1 MDNEENEVIDLT
13 EILSAVRQHLLE
25 LIFVTLAAALVGFM
39 ASKFLMTPKYDSS
52 ALMIV
57 NTRQDVNA
65 NVTSDQI
72 NSATKL
78 VSTYSI
84 IIKSD
89 TVLQQVIDNLGLN
102 LTYAQLNK
110 RVTVAA
116 VDDTQVMKI
125 TVQSDSPEWAR
136 QVCEQI
142 ITVAPDVIKEAV
154 EAGSVK
160 VISNPSLAT
169 EPVSPNIMKNTMLAA
184 AVGFVLVIGIIVLQ
198 VLLDNKINTEEDVT
212 KYLDMTV
219 LGVIPQYDQGGKRNE

>member
-13 EILSAVRQHLLE
+13 EILSAVRQHLFE

-89 TVLQQVIDNLGLN
+89 TVLQRVIDNLGLN

-160 VISNPSLAT
+160 VISNASLAT
-169 EPVSPNIMKNTMLAA
+169 EPVSPNIKKNTMLAA

-219 LGVIPQYDQGGKRNE
+219 LGVIPQYDQGGKKE

>member
-184 AVGFVLVIGIIVLQ
+184 AVGFVLVSGIIVLQ

-219 LGVIPQYDQGGKRNE
+219 LGVIPQYDQGGKKE

>member
-13 EILSAVRQHLLE
+13 EILSAVRQHLLK
-25 LIFVTLAAALVGFM
+25 LIFVTLAAALIGFT
-39 ASKFLMTPKYDSS
+39 ASKFLMTPKNDSS

-102 LTYAQLNK
+102 LTYAKLNK

-219 LGVIPQYDQGGKRNE
+219 LGVIPQYDQGGKKE

>member
-1 MDNEENEVIDLT
+1 MNNEENEVIDLV
-13 EILSAVRQHLLE
+13 EILYAIRQHLLE
-25 LIFVTLAAALVGFM
+25 VVLATVVAAIIGFA
-39 ASKFLMTPKYDSS
+39 ASKFLMTPQYSSS
-52 ALMIV
+52 AMMIV
-57 NTRQDVNA
+57 NTRQDVTS

-160 VISNPSLAT
+160 VISNASLAT
-169 EPVSPNIMKNTMLAA
+169 EPVSPNIKKNTMLAA

-219 LGVIPQYDQGGKRNE
+219 LGVIPQYNQGGKKE

>member
-1 MDNEENEVIDLT
+1 MDNEENEVIALT

-160 VISNPSLAT
+160 VISNASLAT
-169 EPVSPNIMKNTMLAA
+169 EPVSPNIKKNTMLAA

-212 KYLDMTV
+212 KYMDMTV
-219 LGVIPQYDQGGKRNE
+219 LGVIPQYDQGGKKE

>member
-25 LIFVTLAAALVGFM
+25 LIFVTLAAALVGFT
-39 ASKFLMTPKYDSS
+39 ASKSLMTPKYDSS

-102 LTYAQLNK
+102 LTYAKLNK

-160 VISNPSLAT
+160 VISNASLAT
-169 EPVSPNIMKNTMLAA
+169 EPVSPNIKKNTMLAA

-219 LGVIPQYDQGGKRNE
+219 LGVIPQYDQGGKKE

>member
-219 LGVIPQYDQGGKRNE
+219 LGVIPQYDQGGKK

>member
-13 EILSAVRQHLLE
+13 EILIAVRQHLLE
-25 LIFVTLAAALVGFM
+25 LIFVTLAAALVGFTV
-39 ASKFLMTPKYDSS
+39 SKFLMTPKYDSS

-72 NSATKL
+72 NSATQL

-89 TVLQQVIDNLGLN
+89 TVLQRVIDNLGLN
-102 LTYAQLNK
+102 LTYAKLNK

-169 EPVSPNIMKNTMLAA
+169 EPVSPNIEKNTMLAA

-219 LGVIPQYDQGGKRNE
+219 LGVIPQYDQGGKKE

>member
-25 LIFVTLAAALVGFM
+25 LIFVTLAAALVGFT

-57 NTRQDVNA
+57 NTRQ
-65 NVTSDQI
+65 
-72 NSATKL
+72 
-78 VSTYSI
+78 
-84 IIKSD
+84 
-89 TVLQQVIDNLGLN
+89 VLQQVIDNLGLN

-169 EPVSPNIMKNTMLAA
+169 EPVSPNIKKNTMLAA

-219 LGVIPQYDQGGKRNE
+219 LGVIPQYDQGGKKE

>member
-25 LIFVTLAAALVGFM
+25 LIFVTLVAALVGFT
-39 ASKFLMTPKYDSS
+39 ASKFLMNPKYDSS

-219 LGVIPQYDQGGKRNE
+219 LGVIPQYDQGGKME

>member
-13 EILSAVRQHLLE
+13 EILSAIRQHLLE

-219 LGVIPQYDQGGKRNE
+219 LGVIPQYDQGGKKE

>member
-1 MDNEENEVIDLT
+1 M
-13 EILSAVRQHLLE
+13 
-25 LIFVTLAAALVGFM
+25 
-39 ASKFLMTPKYDSS
+39 
-52 ALMIV
+52 
-57 NTRQDVNA
+57 
-65 NVTSDQI
+65 
-72 NSATKL
+72 
-78 VSTYSI
+78 
-84 IIKSD
+84 
-89 TVLQQVIDNLGLN
+89 QQVIDNLGLN
-102 LTYAQLNK
+102 LNYAQLNK

-125 TVQSDSPEWAR
+125 TVQCDSPEWAR

-160 VISNPSLAT
+160 VISNASLAT
-169 EPVSPNIMKNTMLAA
+169 EPVSPNIKKNTALAA

-219 LGVIPQYDQGGKRNE
+219 LGVIPQYDQGGKKA

>member
-1 MDNEENEVIDLT
+1 MNNEENEVIDLV
-13 EILSAVRQHLLE
+13 EILYAIRQHLLE
-25 LIFVTLAAALVGFM
+25 VILATVVAAIIGFA
-39 ASKFLMTPKYDSS
+39 ASKFLMTPQYSSS

-169 EPVSPNIMKNTMLAA
+169 EPVSPNIKKNTMLAA

-219 LGVIPQYDQGGKRNE
+219 LGVIPQYDQGGKKE

>member
-25 LIFVTLAAALVGFM
+25 LIFVTLAAALVGFT

-72 NSATKL
+72 NSATQL

-89 TVLQQVIDNLGLN
+89 TVLQRVIDNLGLN

-142 ITVAPDVIKEAV
+142 ITVVPDVIKEAV

-160 VISNPSLAT
+160 VISNASLAT
-169 EPVSPNIMKNTMLAA
+169 EPVSPNIMKNLPS
-184 AVGFVLVIGIIVLQ
+184 IWI
-198 VLLDNKINTEEDVT
+198 
-212 KYLDMTV
+212 
-219 LGVIPQYDQGGKRNE
+219 

>member
-1 MDNEENEVIDLT
+1 MNNEENEVIDLV
-13 EILSAVRQHLLE
+13 EILYAIRQHLLE
-25 LIFVTLAAALVGFM
+25 VILATVVAAIIGFA
-39 ASKFLMTPKYDSS
+39 ASKFLMTPQYSSS
-52 ALMIV
+52 AMMIV
-57 NTRQDVNA
+57 NTRQDVTS

-78 VSTYSI
+78 VATYSI

-102 LTYAQLNK
+102 LTYAKLNK

-160 VISNPSLAT
+160 VISNASLAT
-169 EPVSPNIMKNTMLAA
+169 EPVSPNIKKNTMLAA

-219 LGVIPQYDQGGKRNE
+219 LGVIPQYDQGGKKE

>member
-154 EAGSVK
+154 EAGYVK

-219 LGVIPQYDQGGKRNE
+219 LGVIPQYDQGGKKE

>member
-25 LIFVTLAAALVGFM
+25 LIFVTLVAALVGFT
-39 ASKFLMTPKYDSS
+39 ASKFLMNPKYDSS

-102 LTYAQLNK
+102 LTYAKLNK

-184 AVGFVLVIGIIVLQ
+184 AVGFVLVISIIVLQ

-219 LGVIPQYDQGGKRNE
+219 LGVIPQYDQGGKKE

>member
-25 LIFVTLAAALVGFM
+25 LIFVTLAAALVGFT
-39 ASKFLMTPKYDSS
+39 ASKFLMNPKYDSS

-89 TVLQQVIDNLGLN
+89 TVLQRVIDNLGLN

-160 VISNPSLAT
+160 VISNASLAT

-219 LGVIPQYDQGGKRNE
+219 LGVIPQYDQGGKKE

>member
-25 LIFVTLAAALVGFM
+25 LIFVTLAAALVGFT
-39 ASKFLMTPKYDSS
+39 ASTFLMTPKYDSS

-65 NVTSDQI
+65 IVTSDQI

-154 EAGSVK
+154 AAGSVK

-169 EPVSPNIMKNTMLAA
+169 EPVSPNIKKNTMLAA

-219 LGVIPQYDQGGKRNE
+219 LGVIPQYDQGGKKE

>member
-25 LIFVTLAAALVGFM
+25 LIFVTLAAALIGFTE
-39 ASKFLMTPKYDSS
+39 SKFLMAPKYESS

-102 LTYAQLNK
+102 LTYAKLNK

-219 LGVIPQYDQGGKRNE
+219 LGVIPQYDQGGKKE

>member
-13 EILSAVRQHLLE
+13 EILSAVRQHLLK

-102 LTYAQLNK
+102 LTYAQLSK

-160 VISNPSLAT
+160 VISNASLAT
-169 EPVSPNIMKNTMLAA
+169 EPVSPNIKKNTMLAA

-219 LGVIPQYDQGGKRNE
+219 LGVIPQYDQGGKKE

>member
-13 EILSAVRQHLLE
+13 EILSAVRQHLLK
-25 LIFVTLAAALVGFM
+25 LIFVTLAAALVGFT
-39 ASKFLMTPKYDSS
+39 ASKFLMNPKYDSS

-102 LTYAQLNK
+102 LTYAKLNK

-184 AVGFVLVIGIIVLQ
+184 AVGFVLVISIIVLQ

-219 LGVIPQYDQGGKRNE
+219 LGVIPQYDQGGKKE

>member
-13 EILSAVRQHLLE
+13 EILSAVRQHLLK

-169 EPVSPNIMKNTMLAA
+169 EPVSPNIKKNTMLAA

-219 LGVIPQYDQGGKRNE
+219 LGVIPQYDQGGKKE